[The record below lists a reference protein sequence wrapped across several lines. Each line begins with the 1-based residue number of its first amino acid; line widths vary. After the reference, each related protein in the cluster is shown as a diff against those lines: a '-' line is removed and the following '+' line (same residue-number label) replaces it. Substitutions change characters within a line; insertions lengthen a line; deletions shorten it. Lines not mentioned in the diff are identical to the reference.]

1 MPYGLYSS
9 DGGLR
14 VTVVDEDES
23 PYGIYSTDGSLRVTQ
38 DVGRGLYAPNG
49 AIRVAYEDSAGAYT
63 FTGALNG
70 DLDTM
75 NSIFYP
81 NALGTGAP
89 RVIDGDPFERVSI
102 DGVLCERVS
111 IDGVWATID
120 GQPVYMEV

>member
-89 RVIDGDPFERVSI
+89 IRRVIN
-102 DGVLCERVS
+102 GVPVS